1 MVKLCCK
8 NAFDGDPD
16 GGVLLARLKAEFS
29 RGSNITIEASK
40 LRQWAVDENYSL
52 GTRSLA
58 AQLYARAGGPLVLS
72 NTVPFALLC
81 GTILECDHSRLRQL
95 CEWVCGE
102 TFVGEVYLCRCIV
115 TALQRLIKKKVPDHV
130 PLQCLSKCLNV
141 LFQNLLWRCVTAYEV
156 RAIESLLPLQRL
168 CGDTA
173 SKQFE
178 LFSFFPATIKQK
190 YAFLSFVIPALSVY
204 ELQNFEP
211 MLCDQLWVSQ
221 RTQPSAS
228 ATADC
233 ALAWALNSLK
243 LSNSLFTSFLIDC
256 LSSFRK
262 VRRLS
267 CCRIWISRFAT
278 HNELL
283 PLLKSL
289 KDELANRIESHKELP
304 LCPAELRELT
314 CIDYEWR
321 WEEDEEV
328 WCRNDC
334 FTYAWLSI
342 FSVLCRRGWERTR
355 TEQHCKQIVEEDE
368 EILGCCLMNSQ
379 PTVRLEAFCACARLL
394 SHGFD
399 DPENSVSIL
408 FACEPIGEEQS
419 VRRLSCCRIW
429 ISRFATHNEL
439 LPLLKSLKDE
449 LANRIE
455 SHKELPLC
463 PAELRELTCIDYEWR
478 WEEDEEVWCRNDCF
492 TYAWLSI
499 FSVLCRRGW
508 ERTRTEQHCK
518 QIVEEDEEILGCCLM
533 NSQPTVR
540 LEAFCACARLLS
552 HGFDDPENSDFRKRI
567 LKSVNRFV
575 IDNLNT
581 DDPCLRREIFRLL
594 RPHWMSSSLLEA
606 IWSGI
611 DERMNSQRIFTSLSI
626 MKIGGFW
633 PNNAIAH
640 IFPFVLHEDAEIRQK
655 AIEILWEKHLDNE
668 LINKLEE
675 HLFASFYDQRKIE
688 RIGDFCR
695 LLSKYCPVG
704 TMLKRVLA
712 ENNFHIPGVLKCVQ
726 ALLDLEHE
734 LCKQYSYL
742 IDRCVEYNEKMMCLS
757 GSTKPGMC
765 SSLVELSSRLD
776 RRSAKHL
783 LFIDAEYTQ
792 NLNEYYYTLC
802 VSDIAF

>member
-173 SKQFE
+173 SK
-178 LFSFFPATIKQK
+178 
-190 YAFLSFVIPALSVY
+190 
-204 ELQNFEP
+204 LQNFEP

-243 LSNSLFTSFLIDC
+243 LSNSLFPSFLIDC

-262 VRRLS
+262 
-267 CCRIWISRFAT
+267 
-278 HNELL
+278 
-283 PLLKSL
+283 
-289 KDELANRIESHKELP
+289 
-304 LCPAELRELT
+304 
-314 CIDYEWR
+314 
-321 WEEDEEV
+321 
-328 WCRNDC
+328 
-334 FTYAWLSI
+334 
-342 FSVLCRRGWERTR
+342 
-355 TEQHCKQIVEEDE
+355 
-368 EILGCCLMNSQ
+368 
-379 PTVRLEAFCACARLL
+379 
-394 SHGFD
+394 
-399 DPENSVSIL
+399 
-408 FACEPIGEEQS
+408 

-611 DERMNSQRIFTSLSI
+611 DERMNSQRIFTSLSF

-695 LLSKYCPVG
+695 LLSKY
-704 TMLKRVLA
+704 
-712 ENNFHIPGVLKCVQ
+712 
-726 ALLDLEHE
+726 
-734 LCKQYSYL
+734 
-742 IDRCVEYNEKMMCLS
+742 
-757 GSTKPGMC
+757 
-765 SSLVELSSRLD
+765 
-776 RRSAKHL
+776 
-783 LFIDAEYTQ
+783 
-792 NLNEYYYTLC
+792 
-802 VSDIAF
+802 